1 MSAQSAYMFFANALR
16 AEVKQEYPTAS
27 FGEVGKI
34 LGEWWQDCSGAE
46 REKYDKM
53 AANDR
58 ARYAR
63 ATGKPVGAP
72 AKSSAPTYL
81 QMAQAAIT
89 AIRNPKGSAHKAI
102 EDWITANY
110 PELDFKPHV
119 LRTCLKN
126 NANKGLLRRSGN
138 SFKLAKK

>member
-1 MSAQSAYMFFANALR
+1 MFFANALR

-119 LRTCLKN
+119 PRTCLKN